1 MNLTLFQ
8 SFASKLITGHEIDF
22 IISSLL
28 ALVCGSFIGYER
40 EANKKA
46 AGISTHC
53 FVVSGA
59 MLFTFMSVVIDPASP
74 ARIAAQ
80 VVSGVGFIGAG
91 IIMKGEGGKIGN
103 LTTAADLWFSS
114 AIGLALG
121 FRYYGIAILAM
132 FFALIIF
139 KLPSHSSIGKAKHKL
154 LGRKPKEENDDS

>member
-1 MNLTLFQ
+1 MDSTLF
-8 SFASKLITGHEIDF
+8 STFADKLLTGHEIDF
-22 IISSLL
+22 FISSVL
-28 ALVCGSFIGYER
+28 ALICGSFIGYER
-40 EANKKA
+40 EANGKP

-59 MLFTFMSVVIDPASP
+59 MLFTFMSVLIDPASP

-121 FRYYGIAILAM
+121 FRYYGIAVMAM

-139 KLPSHSSIGKAKHKL
+139 KLPRHSRLNRFKDQTS
-154 LGRKPKEENDDS
+154 NDNQRD